1 MSWPAAST
9 AILFPIN
16 DLERDQVLPQHLQR
30 LGRFLNGDE
39 VTSGQMYFWAY
50 DFKYIPIELISA
62 IYETF
67 LDKDRRKK
75 SAYYTPPEIVD
86 FVLNEVLPFETEPRD
101 VRILDPAC
109 GSGIFL
115 VEAYRR
121 LVTLHRH
128 ARGGENLTFEELR
141 DLLTGSINGVDLSE
155 GGNPSCC
162 VQLLPGA
169 LGFP

>member
-1 MSWPAAST
+1 MK
-9 AILFPIN
+9 L
-16 DLERDQVLPQHLQR
+16 QHLQL
-30 LGRFLNGDE
+30 LGRFLDGDE

-67 LDKDRRKK
+67 LDKDRQKT
-75 SAYYTPPEIVD
+75 SAYYTPPDIVD
-86 FVLNEVLPFETEPRD
+86 FVLNQVLPFKTEPKSI
-101 VRILDPAC
+101 RILDPAC

-128 ARGGENLTFEELR
+128 ARDGQNLTFEELR
-141 DLLTGSINGVDLSE
+141 DLLTESINASI
-155 GGNPSCC
+155 
-162 VQLLPGA
+162 
-169 LGFP
+169 